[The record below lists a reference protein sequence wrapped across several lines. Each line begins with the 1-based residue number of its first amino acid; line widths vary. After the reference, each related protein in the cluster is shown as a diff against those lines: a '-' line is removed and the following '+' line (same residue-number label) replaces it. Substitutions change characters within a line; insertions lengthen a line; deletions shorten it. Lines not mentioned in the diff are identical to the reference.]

1 MIHIQFLHFIKK
13 KKKILTRSFYNLSCV
28 LKMNVYEIP
37 NEKYF
42 SIRSGVGREGT
53 YTAHDLNKLK
63 SDKIFRLEMFYI

>member
-1 MIHIQFLHFIKK
+1 
-13 KKKILTRSFYNLSCV
+13 
-28 LKMNVYEIP
+28 MNVYEIP